1 VIISFEYMK
10 MTKIWLCVTMIVFVL
25 LGEIQTIQLE
35 YIDAKEC
42 LLQAAHKG
50 PSSAIGFQI

>member
-1 VIISFEYMK
+1 MK